1 MKTKYLLPLI
11 ICVLALTVPS
21 WADSAA
27 PINSLI
33 NNSSAFAPQG
43 PDGQSSAALP
53 ELTQGDFFDTVP
65 MFSLDLSRF
74 DVGVD
79 FLAQQI
85 TVWPKSVYG
94 VGVMFTLKSY
104 TPQEGVF

>member
-11 ICVLALTVPS
+11 IGVLALTVPS

-27 PINSLI
+27 PIDNLI
-33 NNSSAFAPQG
+33 NSSSAFAPQG
-43 PDGQSSAALP
+43 PDAQSIASLPALTP
-53 ELTQGDFFDTVP
+53 GDFSDTVP
-65 MFSLDLSRF
+65 MFSLDLSRL
-74 DVGVD
+74 DMGVD

-104 TPQEGVF
+104 TTQEGVF